1 MSFQA
6 GQKVRILDPLPEG
19 YITVVESMRRM
30 AGQIVTIDRR
40 YRNDRCAD
48 GYEYYITGSRCVWE
62 SIAFEKIMPFEVEE
76 DEDIPDAT
84 FGGFFKK
91 YEVS

>member
-1 MSFQA
+1 MSFQR
-6 GQKVRILDPLPEG
+6 GQKVRILDPLPQG
-19 YITVVESMRRM
+19 CFVITPSMRRM
-30 AGQIVTIDRR
+30 AGQLVAITGK
-40 YRNDRCAD
+40 YANQRCAD
-48 GYEYYITGSRCVWE
+48 GYEYRITGSGRRWE
-62 SIAFEKIMPFEVEE
+62 STAFGKIITFEIEE

>member
-1 MSFQA
+1 MSLEV
-6 GQKVRILDPLPEG
+6 GQKVRILDPLPQG
-19 YITVVESMRRM
+19 SIVVVEPMRRM
-30 AGQIVTIDRR
+30 AGQIVTIERR
-40 YRNDRCAD
+40 RPNHLCAD
-48 GYEYYITGSRCVWE
+48 GYEYHITGSRFVWE
-62 SIAFEKIMPFEVEE
+62 SIAFEKIMSFEVEE

>member
-1 MSFQA
+1 MSFQV
-6 GQKVRILDPLPEG
+6 GQKVRILDPLPQS
-19 YITVVESMRRM
+19 YISVVESMRRM
-30 AGQIVTIDRR
+30 AGQIVTITRAYPNR
-40 YRNDRCAD
+40 WCAD

>member
-1 MSFQA
+1 MSFKV
-6 GQKVRILDPLPEG
+6 GQKVRILDPVPEG
-19 YITVVESMRRM
+19 YINVVESMRRM

-62 SIAFEKIMPFEVEE
+62 SIAFEKFIPFEIEE